1 MAVYMWVGM
10 AYVHVYTSV
19 SVLGGCVAVDSK
31 DQHCMSSSAVFQ
43 IILLIKGLSLKRELI
58 PSA

>member
-19 SVLGGCVAVDSK
+19 SVLGVCVPVDCK
-31 DQHCMSSSAVFQ
+31 DQRYMSSSAVFQ
-43 IILLIKGLSLKRELI
+43 ISF
-58 PSA
+58 